1 MDVIRVTKNSQ
12 ASPKDK
18 KCGMNDSGCFEGPST
33 SSQPRKSGGATQQQV
48 DDLKESYRQLQM
60 INKEVKGFTGVCGS
74 FFIRRHSFV

>member
-1 MDVIRVTKNSQ
+1 MDVIRVTKNTQ

-18 KCGMNDSGCFEGPST
+18 KDGMNDSGCVEGPST

-60 INKEVKGFTGVCGS
+60 INKQVKGFTGVCGS